1 MNDGGIK
8 HIAIIPDGNRRW
20 AKSHGLPAFMGH
32 YEGLKAV
39 EHILKAA
46 AAEDGVT
53 HITIW
58 GASVDNLLKRPKEE
72 VSHLN
77 EVFARAAAL
86 AFEKVAEMPE
96 GTRLFIRGDWEDHLS
111 DSLKETLRRINKE
124 SAEKVGRLTVT
135 ALIAYSGKGD
145 MIRAIERIKTDGSEA
160 DEDSLLK
167 SLSTGDLPPVDLLIR
182 TGGEPHNSD
191 GFMMWQTANSALYF
205 TETLW
210 PDFSAEEFSRAVT
223 DVNDREKRMGK

>member
-1 MNDGGIK
+1 MEDLRIN

-20 AKSHGLPAFMGH
+20 ARKRGLPAFMGH

-39 EHILKAA
+39 ERILKAA
-46 AAEDGVT
+46 ALEESVS

-58 GASVDNLLKRPKEE
+58 GASVDNLLKRSKEE

-77 EVFARAAAL
+77 EVFSRAAVL
-86 AFEKVAEMPE
+86 AFEKAAEMPE
-96 GTRLFIRGDWEDHLS
+96 GTRLFIRGEWEGYLS
-111 DSLKETLRRINKE
+111 ESLKETLRRINEAGAK
-124 SAEKVGRLTVT
+124 KTGRLTVT

-145 MIRAIERIKTDGSEA
+145 MLRAIQKVKESGAEA
-160 DEDSLLK
+160 DEETLIK
-167 SLSTGDLPPVDLLIR
+167 NLSTGDLPPVDLLIR

-191 GFMMWQTANSALYF
+191 GFMMWQAANAALYF

-210 PDFSAEEFSRAVT
+210 PDFVAEEFRAAIAGVQA
-223 DVNDREKRMGK
+223 REKRLGK